1 MIVHELTFSAI
12 DVVTSMQTDDWT
24 ERMHVCGQTEKVW
37 DALQTACEDG
47 DPVSQVRSAQL
58 ISQIIES
65 ACLLFAAS
73 MGIEGQ
79 HRYMFTSDNFQ
90 DMLFRNLTIKDACL
104 DECAGSN
111 RVSRVTIRRLRCC

>member
-1 MIVHELTFSAI
+1 
-12 DVVTSMQTDDWT
+12 
-24 ERMHVCGQTEKVW
+24 MHVCGQTERVW
-37 DALQTACEDG
+37 DALRTACEDG
-47 DPVSQVRSAQL
+47 DPVSQARSAQL

-79 HRYMFTSDNFQ
+79 HRDMFTSGNFQ
-90 DMLFRNLTIKDACL
+90 DTLFRNLSVKDACL

-111 RVSRVTIRRLRCC
+111 RVSGVTSQRLRFC